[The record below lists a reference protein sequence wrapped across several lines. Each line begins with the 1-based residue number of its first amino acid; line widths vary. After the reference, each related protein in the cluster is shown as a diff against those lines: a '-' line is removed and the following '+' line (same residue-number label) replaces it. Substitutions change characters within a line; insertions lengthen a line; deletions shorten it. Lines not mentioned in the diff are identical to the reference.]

1 MVYQSLA
8 GFLLYGDCMR
18 LKKYM
23 KTKIYHQRKKNI
35 VGLLIYLII
44 VALFFPAC
52 SKREIIWRNYSSSQN
67 FDKIKL
73 LFVDNNHSDIKE
85 FNLTPQKNN
94 HIYIPHNY
102 SYVGYEYE
110 MPLCL
115 QIYEPVTEGRKD
127 KIEVFI
133 FDVKNFTEY
142 DDKFIVD
149 AKDDVA
155 AYLMTYFDS
164 DIKKDCTIFSK
175 DNILYKQEAIYGS
188 NETLDKI
195 LNKIEEKDYLDY
207 TDSLVNLGTKNKHN
221 GYIVQSKI
229 DNKYIWF
236 WTSQF

>member
-35 VGLLIYLII
+35 VGLLICLII
-44 VALFFPAC
+44 VALFFSAC

-110 MPLCL
+110 MPLRL
-115 QIYEPVTEGRKD
+115 QIYEPVTDGRRD

-164 DIKKDCTIFSK
+164 DLKKDCTIFSK
-175 DNILYKQEAIYGS
+175 DNILYKQETIYGS

-229 DNKYIWF
+229 DNKYIWL

>member
-35 VGLLIYLII
+35 VGLLICLII
-44 VALFFPAC
+44 VALFFSAC

-164 DIKKDCTIFSK
+164 DLKKDCTIFSK

-229 DNKYIWF
+229 DNKYIWL

>member
-44 VALFFPAC
+44 VALFFSAC

-115 QIYEPVTEGRKD
+115 QIYEPVTDGRKD

-164 DIKKDCTIFSK
+164 DLKKDCTIFSK
-175 DNILYKQEAIYGS
+175 DNILYKQETIYGS

-207 TDSLVNLGTKNKHN
+207 TDSLVNLGTKNRHN

-229 DNKYIWF
+229 DNKYIWL

>member
-1 MVYQSLA
+1 
-8 GFLLYGDCMR
+8 MR

-35 VGLLIYLII
+35 VGLLICLII
-44 VALFFPAC
+44 VALFFSAC
-52 SKREIIWRNYSSSQN
+52 SKREIIWRNYSSLQN

-133 FDVKNFTEY
+133 FDVKNFIEY

-164 DIKKDCTIFSK
+164 DLKKDCTIFSK

-207 TDSLVNLGTKNKHN
+207 TDSLVNLRTKNKHN

-229 DNKYIWF
+229 DNKYIWL

>member
-18 LKKYM
+18 FKKYM

-35 VGLLIYLII
+35 VGLLICLII
-44 VALFFPAC
+44 VALFFSAC

-115 QIYEPVTEGRKD
+115 QIYEPVTDGRKD

-164 DIKKDCTIFSK
+164 DLKKDCSIFSK

>member
-44 VALFFPAC
+44 VAIFFSAC

-164 DIKKDCTIFSK
+164 DLKKDCTIFSK
-175 DNILYKQEAIYGS
+175 DNILYKQETIYGS

-229 DNKYIWF
+229 DNKYIWL

>member
-35 VGLLIYLII
+35 VGLLICLII
-44 VALFFPAC
+44 VALFFSAC

-115 QIYEPVTEGRKD
+115 QIYEPVTDGRRD

-164 DIKKDCTIFSK
+164 DLKKDCTIFSK
-175 DNILYKQEAIYGS
+175 DNILYKQKTIYGS

-229 DNKYIWF
+229 DNKYIWL

>member
-44 VALFFPAC
+44 VALFFSAC

-164 DIKKDCTIFSK
+164 DLKKDCTIFSK

-207 TDSLVNLGTKNKHN
+207 TDSLVNLGTKNRHN

-229 DNKYIWF
+229 DNRYIWL

>member
-1 MVYQSLA
+1 MMVSCSTFSQ
-8 GFLLYGDCMR
+8 GE
-18 LKKYM
+18 KYM

-35 VGLLIYLII
+35 VGLLICLII
-44 VALFFPAC
+44 VALFFSAC

-115 QIYEPVTEGRKD
+115 QIYEPVTERRKD
-127 KIEVFI
+127 KMEVFI

-164 DIKKDCTIFSK
+164 DLKKDCTIFSK
-175 DNILYKQEAIYGS
+175 DNILYKQKTIYGS

-207 TDSLVNLGTKNKHN
+207 TDYLVNLGTKNKHN

-229 DNKYIWF
+229 DNKYIWL

>member
-23 KTKIYHQRKKNI
+23 KTKMYYQRKKNI
-35 VGLLIYLII
+35 VGLLICLII
-44 VALFFPAC
+44 VALFFSAC

-115 QIYEPVTEGRKD
+115 QIYEPVTEGRRD

-164 DIKKDCTIFSK
+164 DLKKDCTIFSK

-195 LNKIEEKDYLDY
+195 LSKIEEKDYLDY

-229 DNKYIWF
+229 DNKYIWL

>member
-1 MVYQSLA
+1 MMVSCSTFSQ
-8 GFLLYGDCMR
+8 GE
-18 LKKYM
+18 KYM

-35 VGLLIYLII
+35 VGLLICLII
-44 VALFFPAC
+44 VALFFSAC

-115 QIYEPVTEGRKD
+115 QIYEPVTERRKD
-127 KIEVFI
+127 KMEVFI

-164 DIKKDCTIFSK
+164 DLKKDCTIFSK
-175 DNILYKQEAIYGS
+175 DNILYKQETIYGS

-195 LNKIEEKDYLDY
+195 LSKIEEKDYLDY
-207 TDSLVNLGTKNKHN
+207 TDSLVNLGTKNRHN

-229 DNKYIWF
+229 DNKYIWL